1 VLTRDAEA
9 SDHAAAS
16 PVGMGG
22 HGALSYPC
30 TVIESVRANSP
41 AAWTYGS
48 GRVTLAVLG
57 LLTLVNEDPAREAGT
72 DADRRRVA
80 LLEAE
85 SCRAARRER
94 PDLELLYGHAQQ
106 CGPSADTGRTLGWPN
121 PTSRLQQ
128 ETGARVSA
136 AIVSGATGSVS
147 PCLRMSRRVHYR
159 EGTDQTGPCS
169 PFRIR
174 IHTRTLARQ
183 RSGVRIPSA
192 PPNSISAGD
201 LCLSG
206 ESQLCLRGQ
215 RSNGRLSTCH
225 RAVTVRGRCGE
236 FRACA
241 SALPATVAR
250 QCRSLW
256 STPM

>member
-72 DADRRRVA
+72 DPDRRRVA

-106 CGPSADTGRTLGWPN
+106 CGRRLTPDVRLGGQTL
-121 PTSRLQQ
+121 
-128 ETGARVSA
+128 RVDCSKRPGH
-136 AIVSGATGSVS
+136 VCQRRSSV
-147 PCLRMSRRVHYR
+147 
-159 EGTDQTGPCS
+159 
-169 PFRIR
+169 
-174 IHTRTLARQ
+174 A
-183 RSGVRIPSA
+183 
-192 PPNSISAGD
+192 
-201 LCLSG
+201 
-206 ESQLCLRGQ
+206 QLG
-215 RSNGRLSTCH
+215 
-225 RAVTVRGRCGE
+225 RAVL
-236 FRACA
+236 ACA
-241 SALPATVAR
+241 
-250 QCRSLW
+250 
-256 STPM
+256 